1 MLQPSKFESPVFTAS
16 RGTEAGTVGRFHY
29 TRVVRNCP
37 RTLHTWRVVTTSQ
50 LTADRVAQLLG
61 GHLEQ
66 RPRRDGIEILTTSS
80 EVGILLSGANPL
92 CVDWQRDDGR
102 TCDGVA
108 EVNGQPCIC
117 PVALEQR
124 RAAAKLG
131 YGCRPRAAV
140 RFRFRDDQMAGVF
153 GFESDDWS
161 FVELIAMAQAT
172 LSSRKAGRPVRALL
186 ELRRSLHTLQS
197 GVVLPYTR
205 PVIKLL
211 S

>member
-117 PVALEQR
+117 PVALEHR

-153 GFESDDWS
+153 GFVSDDWS

-186 ELRRSLHTLQS
+186 ELRGACTPCRAA
-197 GVVLPYTR
+197 
-205 PVIKLL
+205 
-211 S
+211 

>member
-153 GFESDDWS
+153 GFVSDDWS

-172 LSSRKAGRPVRALL
+172 LSNRKAGRPVRALL

>member
-37 RTLHTWRVVTTSQ
+37 RTLYTWRVVTTSQ

-80 EVGILLSGANPL
+80 EVGILLSGANAL
-92 CVDWQRDDGR
+92 YVDWQRDDGR

-153 GFESDDWS
+153 GFVSDDWS